1 LRYDTLKIFKN
12 FDSSF
17 QFFYF
22 NEYNR
27 CPNIDLWWK
36 RKRQTHFFPKEKLL
50 FFIYFSSH
58 INYYVKLL
66 TYGNKIPSVW
76 LKEKESVVADFFLTT
91 NDFDMGKVGMY
102 VMVGNPT

>member
-1 LRYDTLKIFKN
+1 
-12 FDSSF
+12 
-17 QFFYF
+17 
-22 NEYNR
+22 
-27 CPNIDLWWK
+27 
-36 RKRQTHFFPKEKLL
+36 
-50 FFIYFSSH
+50 
-58 INYYVKLL
+58 L